1 MKDIFVLKL
10 MQHFEKSNSVFLHIK
25 DGENELTLK
34 KEGAFHSVSPIPVG
48 FPVNPA
54 QNAAALSNAAQN
66 VFTAPMGEAAL
77 QTAGQTVESAVAA
90 SATTALPNNI
100 QQNTAADANTVTVK
114 SPIVGTFYRSPSPD
128 APAYVEKGS
137 TVHKGQ
143 PLCVLEAMKMMNT
156 MFWRQTEIWLNS
168 INRFLLSGKNN
179 DKKTACCKPRRN
191 RRAYYQSVPR
201 NGY

>member
-48 FPVNPA
+48 FPANPA
-54 QNAAALSNAAQN
+54 QNAAQN
-66 VFTAPMGEAAL
+66 VFTASMGEAAL
-77 QTAGQTVESAVAA
+77 QTAGQSVESAVAA

-156 MFWRQTEIWLNS
+156 LECEYDGVVEDVLAANGDLVEFDQPLFVIR
-168 INRFLLSGKNN
+168 
-179 DKKTACCKPRRN
+179 KK
-191 RRAYYQSVPR
+191 
-201 NGY
+201 

>member
-100 QQNTAADANTVTVK
+100 QQNTAADAARLLRMRPRMLK
-114 SPIVGTFYRSPSPD
+114 KG
-128 APAYVEKGS
+128 APCIKDN
-137 TVHKGQ
+137 
-143 PLCVLEAMKMMNT
+143 LCV
-156 MFWRQTEIWLNS
+156 FWKR
-168 INRFLLSGKNN
+168 
-179 DKKTACCKPRRN
+179 
-191 RRAYYQSVPR
+191 
-201 NGY
+201 

>member
-10 MQHFEKSNSVFLHIK
+10 MQYFEKSNSVFLHIK

-34 KEGAFHSVSPIPVG
+34 KEGAFHSVSPMPVG
-48 FPVNPA
+48 FPANPA
-54 QNAAALSNAAQN
+54 QHAAALSNAAHN

-77 QTAGQTVESAVAA
+77 QTAGQSVESAVAA

-156 MFWRQTEIWLNS
+156 LECEYDGVVEDVLAANGDLVEFDQPLFVIR
-168 INRFLLSGKNN
+168 
-179 DKKTACCKPRRN
+179 KK
-191 RRAYYQSVPR
+191 
-201 NGY
+201 

>member
-34 KEGAFHSVSPIPVG
+34 KEGAFHSVSPMPVG
-48 FPVNPA
+48 FPANPA

-77 QTAGQTVESAVAA
+77 QTAGQSVESAVAA

-128 APAYVEKGS
+128 APAYVEKGN

-156 MFWRQTEIWLNS
+156 LECEYDGVVEDVLAANGDLVEFDQPLFVIR
-168 INRFLLSGKNN
+168 
-179 DKKTACCKPRRN
+179 KK
-191 RRAYYQSVPR
+191 
-201 NGY
+201 

>member
-54 QNAAALSNAAQN
+54 QNAAQN

-100 QQNTAADANTVTVK
+100 QQNTAADVNTVTVK

-156 MFWRQTEIWLNS
+156 LECEYDGVVEDVLAANGDLVEFDQPLFVIR
-168 INRFLLSGKNN
+168 
-179 DKKTACCKPRRN
+179 KK
-191 RRAYYQSVPR
+191 
-201 NGY
+201 

>member
-10 MQHFEKSNSVFLHIK
+10 MQHFEKSNSIFLHIK

-48 FPVNPA
+48 FPANPA
-54 QNAAALSNAAQN
+54 QNATQN
-66 VFTAPMGEAAL
+66 VFTASMGEAAL
-77 QTAGQTVESAVAA
+77 QTAGQSVESAVAA

-156 MFWRQTEIWLNS
+156 LECEYDGVVEDVLAANGDLVEFDQPLFVIR
-168 INRFLLSGKNN
+168 
-179 DKKTACCKPRRN
+179 KK
-191 RRAYYQSVPR
+191 
-201 NGY
+201 